1 MPTARVAPPSAST
14 YSFARKRSYKR
25 AVRRAAQGEGQHTQ
39 YRGRVCT
46 LQQLC
51 RSYRGQRPS
60 LEFSRRSQQHFL
72 QRAQN
77 RLLVLTWNAGGLTQA
92 LWQELLLNLEHMHPS
107 ERPQVVCV
115 QETHWTAVV
124 AATFRTSDWEIYTSP
139 TTDNKS
145 AGLLTLLDK
154 RLTAQCQVV
163 YADPIPG
170 RLQHIRLL
178 QGGWTA
184 DVLNIYQKPYNS
196 HPKAI
201 RQAREIR
208 LEVWEALRKL
218 LHVLAARNM
227 VVLLGDYNCPIKP
240 CAAAGVRI
248 SPGQHSGHMPA
259 DQTRLQQLLED
270 FSLAHLNS
278 WCRGAGAT
286 FFHHQG
292 ASLIDHILMR
302 GAQLDDRAKQA
313 KPVRL
318 GLAAWRLGNYHLP
331 VKACIP
337 LVRFHSL
344 NRAPPPRRQW
354 DRWGLVQACTDQM
367 DLRVQHLRALVQT
380 SVQTAQDLQ
389 QLHDLLMQHAAQAFP
404 PPVGQHR
411 LALWQTPPTQ
421 AGIKSM
427 WQTYHEW
434 KRARQR
440 CPGNPLYTSRCYHL
454 FKAAQKAFRKA
465 GKAAKRCWFQ
475 ARLRDLQA
483 SAASRDSRALYAGV
497 RTLAPKSQSVKVQL
511 RDVDGQ
517 LQDPEVQ
524 LRQLAKHYKQ
534 LYAAEEDPAIIGSD
548 RSPIRLD
555 VTVDAMAQVLAALSP
570 HKATPPGLATNSA
583 EGYRRYCGTH
593 PVPVDSAVD
602 SHSRTVEER
611 LACTHTQNPTTH
623 FPEKLASNWTHR
635 VQRPCLCLPP
645 AGSTTYLPGRNAAQ
659 AIHRVAGHCQF
670 VQQQCSYA
678 TPTVVDRHAQQP
690 KRNPHFAGVQLSLDL
705 SSAFDLLDWR
715 LLDKALQSAHTPL
728 ELRNQIMSWHYEIN
742 YIVNHMGQTARIC
755 AQKGLRQG
763 CKLAPLLW
771 TMALEQIHRELL
783 DENDPLLTAAWL
795 QHSSTTYADDIHLR
809 EVMRTAQDLENM
821 VYRFCKVLDAL
832 RAHGMVINSGKSAFL
847 LRYRG
852 SFIKAWLRRH
862 LIHKEQGDCLRLR
875 GPSGTVYEIPLKEQH
890 TYLGIRISYHSQS
903 RHAVAHRLQAAQHA
917 WQRLKG
923 ILCSTRHLAQWH
935 RIQLWKTTI
944 LPTLLYGIAASNP
957 SDRDIKQLQNMATR
971 QLRAITKSFAHM
983 QHESTRKL
991 QMPCV
996 HHRRGTTPR
1005 GCCLALRSSSSPGAC
1020 QFHA

>member
-1 MPTARVAPPSAST
+1 
-14 YSFARKRSYKR
+14 
-25 AVRRAAQGEGQHTQ
+25 
-39 YRGRVCT
+39 
-46 LQQLC
+46 
-51 RSYRGQRPS
+51 
-60 LEFSRRSQQHFL
+60 
-72 QRAQN
+72 
-77 RLLVLTWNAGGLTQA
+77 
-92 LWQELLLNLEHMHPS
+92 
-107 ERPQVVCV
+107 
-115 QETHWTAVV
+115 
-124 AATFRTSDWEIYTSP
+124 
-139 TTDNKS
+139 
-145 AGLLTLLDK
+145 
-154 RLTAQCQVV
+154 
-163 YADPIPG
+163 
-170 RLQHIRLL
+170 
-178 QGGWTA
+178 
-184 DVLNIYQKPYNS
+184 
-196 HPKAI
+196 
-201 RQAREIR
+201 
-208 LEVWEALRKL
+208 
-218 LHVLAARNM
+218 
-227 VVLLGDYNCPIKP
+227 
-240 CAAAGVRI
+240 
-248 SPGQHSGHMPA
+248 
-259 DQTRLQQLLED
+259 
-270 FSLAHLNS
+270 
-278 WCRGAGAT
+278 
-286 FFHHQG
+286 
-292 ASLIDHILMR
+292 MR

-354 DRWGLVQACTDQM
+354 DHWGLVQACTDQM
-367 DLRVQHLRALVQT
+367 DLRVQHLRALVQD

-389 QLHDLLMQHAAQAFP
+389 QLHSACNMRHRRRDFP

-411 LALWQTPPTQ
+411 LALWQTPPMQ

-427 WQTYHEW
+427 WQTYREW
-434 KRARQR
+434 KRARQQ
-440 CPGNPLYTSRCYHL
+440 CPGNLLYTSRCYHL
-454 FKAAQKAFRKA
+454 FKAAQKAFGKA
-465 GKAAKRCWFQ
+465 GKAAKKCWFQ

-483 SAASRDSRALYAGV
+483 SAATRDSRALYAGV

-511 RDVDGQ
+511 RDADGQ

-534 LYAAEEDPAIIGSD
+534 LYAAEEDPAIVGSE
-548 RSPIRLD
+548 RRPIRLD
-555 VTVDAMAQVLAALSP
+555 VTVDVMTQALAALSP
-570 HKATPPGLATNSA
+570 HKATPPGLATNSLWKVTADIVAPTLCQWTRQWTQIPALWKNAWLALIPKIPRPISPKNLRPIGLTESSGRAYASLLQAQLRPIA
-583 EGYRRYCGTH
+583 EAFLQHG
-593 PVPVDSAVD
+593 AQF
-602 SHSRTVEER
+602 
-611 LACTHTQNPTTH
+611 A
-623 FPEKLASNWTHR
+623 
-635 VQRPCLCLPP
+635 
-645 AGSTTYLPGRNAAQ
+645 YLPGRNAAQ

-715 LLDKALQSAHTPL
+715 LLDKALQSAQTPP

-742 YIVNHMGQTARIC
+742 YIVSHMGQTARIC

-795 QHSSTTYADDIHLR
+795 QHSSPTYADDIHLR
-809 EVMRTAQDLENM
+809 EVMRTVQDLENM

-852 SFIKAWLRRH
+852 SFIKAWLRQH

-903 RHAVAHRLQAAQHA
+903 KHSVAHRLQAAQHA
-917 WQRLKG
+917 WQRPKG
-923 ILCSTRHLAQWH
+923 ILCSTRHLAQWR

-944 LPTLLYGIAASNP
+944 LPTHLYGIAACNRT
-957 SDRDIKQLQNMATR
+957 DKDIKQLQNMATR
-971 QLRAITKSFAHM
+971 QLRAITKSFARM
-983 QHESTRKL
+983 QHESTQKLLQRCHVPTIVEALHREATALHFGLLRLQAHTNFTPDAQVEEARLLVVQLHLKVQQQWQLPTDGDPDDAAAYRCEACHRTFTSYRLLRAHEAKWHGKKTPQTLHPTFDRNAHGLNGMPTCRHCRHPFRQWDGLVKHIQRERCQVLRKPARSPTRQL
-991 QMPCV
+991 V
-996 HHRRGTTPR
+996 RRPNK
-1005 GCCLALRSSSSPGAC
+1005 
-1020 QFHA
+1020 